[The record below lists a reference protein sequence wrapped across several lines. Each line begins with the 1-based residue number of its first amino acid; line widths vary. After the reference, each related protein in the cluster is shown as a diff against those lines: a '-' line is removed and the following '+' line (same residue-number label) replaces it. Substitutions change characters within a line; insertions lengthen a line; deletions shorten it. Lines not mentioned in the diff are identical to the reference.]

1 MVSPTERALIF
12 TTVSATCFGV
22 MAFAAKLA
30 SAQLTGP
37 QVACVRFSFGIL
49 PCLLIPTYR
58 HLAFQYQRVDLL
70 LIRGFFG
77 GMTVL
82 LYFGA
87 IAHIDVGVAT
97 LLNYTAPL
105 FSGIFS
111 VLFIGERISARVLLP
126 LPVALAGVYFVVH
139 AHAHPG
145 DVLGFGRWE
154 LCAIGGAMCSGLAVT
169 TIRAA
174 RRSENSWSVYMSF
187 NLIGLM
193 VCLPFS
199 FPWHLPDRSSINAL
213 AGTAI
218 FAVGGQL
225 LMTFSLRW
233 VDAMTV
239 GVISQLAVIVSMA
252 LGATLLHES
261 IPPMAAVG
269 AMLTIS
275 GVLGVVYVTTL
286 KKRVASAAEVAPES

>member
-1 MVSPTERALIF
+1 MVSPTQRALIF
-12 TTVSATCFGV
+12 TTVSATCFGI

-37 QVACVRFSFGIL
+37 QVACVRFACGVI

-58 HLAFQYQRVDLL
+58 RLAFRFQRVDLL

-111 VLFIGERISARVLLP
+111 VLFIGERISAKVFLP
-126 LPVALAGVYFVVH
+126 LPVALAGVYLVVR

-145 DVLGFGRWE
+145 DVLGFGHWE
-154 LCAIGGAMCSGLAVT
+154 LIALAGAMCSGLAVT

-174 RRSENSWSVYMSF
+174 RRTENSWSVYLSF
-187 NLIGLM
+187 NVLGLLI
-193 VCLPFS
+193 CLPFS
-199 FPWHLPDRSSINAL
+199 FPWHAPDHSAISAL
-213 AGTAI
+213 AATAL
-218 FAVGGQL
+218 FAIGGQL

-261 IPPMAAVG
+261 IPPMAALG

-286 KKRVASAAEVAPES
+286 NTTAVQSSL

>member
-1 MVSPTERALIF
+1 MVSPTQRALIF
-12 TTVSATCFGV
+12 TTVSATCFGI

-30 SAQLTGP
+30 SSQLTGP
-37 QVACVRFSFGIL
+37 QIACVRFSFGIL
-49 PCLLIPTYR
+49 PCLLIPAAR
-58 HLAFQYQRVDLL
+58 HLAFRFQRIDLL

-82 LYFGA
+82 LYFAA

-111 VLFIGERISARVLLP
+111 VLFIGERITAKVLFP
-126 LPVALAGVYFVVH
+126 LPIALTGVYLVVH

-154 LCAIGGAMCSGLAVT
+154 LCAIAGAMCSGLAVT

-187 NLIGLM
+187 NFIGLL

-199 FPWHLPDRSSINAL
+199 FPWHLPDHSTFTAL

-218 FAVGGQL
+218 FAIGGQL

-239 GVISQLAVIVSMA
+239 GVISQLAVIVSMF
-252 LGATLLHES
+252 LGATLLRES

-286 KKRVASAAEVAPES
+286 KKEVSAIGEAAPES

>member
-1 MVSPTERALIF
+1 MVSPTQRALIF

-49 PCLLIPTYR
+49 PCLLVPAYR
-58 HLAFQYQRVDLL
+58 HLSFQFQRIDLL
-70 LIRGFFG
+70 LIRGIFG
-77 GMTVL
+77 GLTVL
-82 LYFGA
+82 LYFAA

-111 VLFIGERISARVLLP
+111 VLFIGERISAKVLLP
-126 LPVALAGVYFVVH
+126 LPVALMGVYFVVR

-154 LCAIGGAMCSGLAVT
+154 LCALAGATCSGLAVT

-187 NLIGLM
+187 NLLGLL
-193 VCLPFS
+193 VCIPFS
-199 FPWHLPDRSSINAL
+199 FPWHMPDRSAISAL
-213 AGTAI
+213 AGTAL
-218 FAVGGQL
+218 FAIGGQL

-239 GVISQLAVIVSMA
+239 GVISQLAVLVSMA
-252 LGATLLHES
+252 LGATLLHEH

-286 KKRVASAAEVAPES
+286 KKSVAAVGEVAPES

>member
-1 MVSPTERALIF
+1 
-12 TTVSATCFGV
+12 

-37 QVACVRFSFGIL
+37 QVACVRFAVGIL
-49 PCLLIPTYR
+49 PCLLIPAYR
-58 HLAFQYQRVDLL
+58 HLAFQFRRVDLL

-105 FSGIFS
+105 FSGVFS
-111 VLFIGERISARVLLP
+111 VLFIGERISAKVLFP
-126 LPVALAGVYFVVH
+126 LPIALTGVYLVVR

-154 LCAIGGAMCSGLAVT
+154 LCAIAGAMCSGLAVT

-187 NLIGLM
+187 NLLGLM

-199 FPWHLPDRSSINAL
+199 FPWHVPERSSISAL
-213 AGTAI
+213 AGTAL
-218 FAVGGQL
+218 FAIVGQL

-252 LGATLLHES
+252 LGATLLHEV

-286 KKRVASAAEVAPES
+286 KKSVDTVGEIAPES

>member
-1 MVSPTERALIF
+1 
-12 TTVSATCFGV
+12 

-37 QVACVRFSFGIL
+37 QVACVRFSIGIL
-49 PCLLIPTYR
+49 PCLLIPAAR
-58 HLAFQYQRVDLL
+58 HLAFRFQRADLL

-82 LYFGA
+82 LYFAA

-111 VLFIGERISARVLLP
+111 ALFIGERITAKVLLP
-126 LPVALAGVYFVVH
+126 LPIALAGVYLVVH

-145 DVLGFGRWE
+145 DILGFGRWE
-154 LCAIGGAMCSGLAVT
+154 LCAIAGATCSGLAVT

-187 NLIGLM
+187 NFIGLL

-199 FPWHLPDRSSINAL
+199 FPWHLPDHSTFTAL
-213 AGTAI
+213 AATAI
-218 FAVGGQL
+218 FAIGGQL

-239 GVISQLAVIVSMA
+239 GVISQLAVIVSMF
-252 LGATLLHES
+252 LGATLLSER

-286 KKRVASAAEVAPES
+286 KKSVDTVGEIAPES

>member
-1 MVSPTERALIF
+1 MGSSTQRALIL
-12 TTVSATCFGV
+12 TAVSATCFGI

-37 QVACVRFSFGIL
+37 QVACVRFSFGLL
-49 PCLLIPTYR
+49 PCLLIPRYR
-58 HLAFQYQRVDLL
+58 RLAFQFQRIDLL

-111 VLFIGERISARVLLP
+111 VLFIGERISWKVLLP
-126 LPVALAGVYFVVH
+126 LPVALAGVYLVVH

-145 DVLGFGRWE
+145 DIFGFGRWE
-154 LCAIGGAMCSGLAVT
+154 LCALIGAMCSGLAVT

-187 NLIGLM
+187 NLLGFF

-199 FPWHLPDRSSINAL
+199 FPWHVPERSAFTAL
-213 AGTAI
+213 ATTAV
-218 FAVGGQL
+218 FAIGGQL

-252 LGATLLHES
+252 LGATLLHETV
-261 IPPMAAVG
+261 PPMAAVG

-286 KKRVASAAEVAPES
+286 KKRVASAGEMAPEM

>member
-1 MVSPTERALIF
+1 MVSPTQRALIF
-12 TTVSATCFGV
+12 TTVSATCFGI

-37 QVACVRFSFGIL
+37 QVACVRFGFGLL
-49 PCLLIPTYR
+49 PCVLIPTYR
-58 HLAFQYQRVDLL
+58 RLAFQFQRTDLL

-82 LYFGA
+82 LYFIA
-87 IAHIDVGVAT
+87 IAHINVGVAT

-111 VLFIGERISARVLLP
+111 ALFIGERISGKVLFP
-126 LPVALAGVYFVVH
+126 LPVALTGVYLVVR

-145 DVLGFGRWE
+145 DVLGLGRWE
-154 LCAIGGAMCSGLAVT
+154 LCALAGAICSGLAVT

-174 RRSENSWSVYMSF
+174 RRTENSWSVYLSF
-187 NLIGLM
+187 NLLGLFI
-193 VCLPFS
+193 CLPFS
-199 FPWHLPDRSSINAL
+199 FPWHAPERSTISAL
-213 AGTAI
+213 AATAL
-218 FAVGGQL
+218 FAIGGQL

-252 LGATLLHES
+252 LGATLLHET
-261 IPPMAAVG
+261 IPPMAALG

-286 KKRVASAAEVAPES
+286 KKSVAAVGEMSPE

>member
-1 MVSPTERALIF
+1 MGSSTQRALIF
-12 TTVSATCFGV
+12 TTVSATCFGI
-22 MAFAAKLA
+22 MAFSAKLA

-37 QVACVRFSFGIL
+37 QVACVRFAIGLL
-49 PCLLIPTYR
+49 PCLLIPRYR
-58 HLAFQYQRVDLL
+58 QLAYQFQRVDLL
-70 LIRGFFG
+70 LIRGLFG
-77 GMTVL
+77 GLTVL
-82 LYFGA
+82 FYFAA
-87 IAHIDVGVAT
+87 IAHINVGVAT

-111 VLFIGERISARVLLP
+111 VLFIGERISWKVLLP
-126 LPVALAGVYFVVH
+126 LPVALAGVYLVVH

-145 DVLGFGRWE
+145 DILGFGRWE
-154 LCAIGGAMCSGLAVT
+154 LCALAGAMCSGLAVT

-174 RRSENSWSVYMSF
+174 RRSENSWSVYASF
-187 NLIGLM
+187 NLLGFF

-199 FPWHLPDRSSINAL
+199 FPWHLPERSSFTAL
-213 AGTAI
+213 AATAT
-218 FAVGGQL
+218 FAIGGQL

-239 GVISQLAVIVSMA
+239 GVISQLAVLVSMF
-252 LGATLLHES
+252 LGATLLHET

-286 KKRVASAAEVAPES
+286 KKRVAAIGEVAPEM

>member
-1 MVSPTERALIF
+1 
-12 TTVSATCFGV
+12 

-30 SAQLTGP
+30 STQLTGP
-37 QVACVRFSFGIL
+37 QIACIRFSFGVL
-49 PCLLIPTYR
+49 PCLLIPAYR
-58 HLAFQYQRVDLL
+58 RLAFQFQRADLL
-70 LIRGFFG
+70 LMRGFFG

-82 LYFGA
+82 LYFAA

-105 FSGIFS
+105 FSGILS
-111 VLFIGERISARVLLP
+111 VLFIGERITAKVLLP
-126 LPVALAGVYFVVH
+126 LPVALTGVYLVVR
-139 AHAHPG
+139 AHANPG

-187 NLIGLM
+187 NVLGFL

-199 FPWHLPDRSSINAL
+199 FPWHAPDRSAITAL

-218 FAVGGQL
+218 FAIGGQL

-261 IPPMAAVG
+261 IPPMAAIG

-286 KKRVASAAEVAPES
+286 KKRVAAVDEIAPES